1 MNLMEFVTK
10 PEIIETKDFPFTE
23 YELQKIKWAKEWQK
37 DIRIVVELQ
46 DNCYRLRAIE
56 ILP

>member
-1 MNLMEFVTK
+1 MNLMEFVAK
-10 PEIIETKDFPFTE
+10 PEVIETKNFPFTQ
-23 YELQKIKWAKEWQK
+23 YELDKIGLAKQWGK
-37 DIRIVVELQ
+37 DLRIVVELQ